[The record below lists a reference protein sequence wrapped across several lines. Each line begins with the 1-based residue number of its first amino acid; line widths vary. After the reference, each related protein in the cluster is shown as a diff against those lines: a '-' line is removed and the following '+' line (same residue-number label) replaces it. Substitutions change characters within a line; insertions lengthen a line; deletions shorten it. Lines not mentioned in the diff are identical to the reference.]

1 MCNII
6 PRFANLNGCAINQP
20 NGSKHL
26 TRSQKGHQMLNII
39 SQNQVFIY
47 LLPFTTIIIMA
58 SQSFSPH
65 MNVKELRVKIH
76 LIQF

>member
-1 MCNII
+1 
-6 PRFANLNGCAINQP
+6 
-20 NGSKHL
+20 
-26 TRSQKGHQMLNII
+26 MLNII